1 MKIYRTQ
8 AEIDKDIKNKRLVVA
23 DDVRFEC
30 SFSISAE
37 LKVAGNIDAENIN
50 AENINAGNIDAEN
63 INAWDINAGNI
74 NAENINAGNID
85 AGNINAWDIH
95 AWDINAWDIN
105 AKNIN
110 AGNILYWAFCCVI
123 NSIFCLSIK
132 AKREKHHAPICL
144 EGCLKK
150 KRAKQ

>member
-8 AEIDKDIKNKRLVVA
+8 AEIDKGVKNKRLVVA

-37 LKVAGNIDAENIN
+37 LKVAGNIDAW
-50 AENINAGNIDAEN
+50 N
-63 INAWDINAGNI
+63 INAW
-74 NAENINAGNID
+74 NINAGNID
-85 AGNINAWDIH
+85 AGNIDAWNID
-95 AWDINAWDIN
+95 AW
-105 AKNIN
+105 NIN
-110 AGNILYWAFCCVI
+110 AGDIDAGNIDAWNINAWNINARNINARNILYWAFCCVI
-123 NSIFCLSIK
+123 NSIFCSSIK